1 MDPPLPPT
9 TGGTPT
15 RALTFDPASTTSPI
29 VLQKA
34 AAAAERRRRQQPSSA
49 ACKVFVRVRPAK
61 QDAALDST
69 IEVSGTTLRA
79 RAPVDSMAS
88 RHHRDAA
95 TECAKEYSFTGVF
108 DPTSTQ
114 EDVYD
119 VAFKDSVDALFV
131 PSGAGGHLRG
141 HRSALLFCFG
151 PSNSGKTYT
160 VVGDGG
166 VGAPAR
172 GVLIRAIENVLAQ
185 LNDEERCVEWSPLT
199 TRVEVHFV
207 EVHNEAVYDLLA
219 TPATGKA
226 ARRGFGTGRKK
237 TVRPQLKVYGRG
249 QIQDVVTV
257 EVNDVA
263 SAMETMQRGLERRAV
278 CNNEIN
284 SSSSRSHS
292 IFTLRLVHRD
302 AAVAARTSIQLT
314 VVDLAGSERSKR
326 TSGVSGSVRE
336 EAANINQSLTT
347 LMKVIRARRETRGG
361 YASFRESMLTRI
373 LEPLLCG
380 AKNLSSSVMIANVSP
395 DELDYDEAIAT
406 LNHAAITSKNV
417 VVEARPVKKPVV
429 HAKYDSNGHLIVEG
443 GAEKKKRSSRGS
455 GRQRRG
461 SNGKRSSG
469 SSTGRTSIEGEG
481 EEAELVVPLQHRAKR
496 SGSAY
501 VKRTKLATFKQ
512 QARGGDRAQIA
523 EIARIHA
530 ECEAKIEV
538 QKEEALEF
546 TARRLAA
553 LDLEHDRAL
562 EAELEAAMRRAAAL
576 TELQMR
582 NERDTRMKSN
592 RKLSQ
597 KDRMVRAHN
606 THTYTHTRFLERSN
620 FPGSCCSRLQILTLL
635 LLSHAPSS
643 LSPYSLSALLSARLL
658 SRLPHR
664 SATSRTRTML

>member
-1 MDPPLPPT
+1 MDPT

-79 RAPVDSMAS
+79 RAPLDSMAS

-95 TECAKEYSFTGVF
+95 AECAKEYSFTGVF

-406 LNHAAITSKNV
+406 LNHAAITSKHV

-455 GRQRRG
+455 DRQRRG

-496 SGSAY
+496 SGRPRNS
-501 VKRTKLATFKQ
+501 KLATFKPPPAPTRHNAAQ
-512 QARGGDRAQIA
+512 LQMYQEKAQIA
-523 EIARIHA
+523 EIARIRA

-538 QKEEALEF
+538 QKGEALEF

-606 THTYTHTRFLERSN
+606 THTHAHTRFLERSN
-620 FPGSCCSRLQILTLL
+620 FR
-635 LLSHAPSS
+635 AAA
-643 LSPYSLSALLSARLL
+643 ALVFKS
-658 SRLPHR
+658 
-664 SATSRTRTML
+664 